1 MIVRLRRVATRERA
15 MIWLMHSR
23 VLVSMD
29 GAVSGVTPKSTIAVE
44 ETICVTHCTPRAF
57 TQAQGH
63 TAVSARQDFKPT
75 MQG

>member
-1 MIVRLRRVATRERA
+1 MIVRLRRVVTRERA
-15 MIWLMHSR
+15 MIWLMRSH
-23 VLVSMD
+23 VLVLMD

-44 ETICVTHCTPRAF
+44 ETTCATHCTAHAF

-63 TAVSARQDFKPT
+63 TAVSARQDFKPA